1 MRWYEVLLKYR
12 RNNTHC
18 FLTECQR
25 IQIKVEEVELEKQ
38 KIKKSRATLIITDWV
53 QINGRKVFLG
63 SGEWLR
69 ILDIEFTLF
78 VKQAVYI
85 V

>member
-1 MRWYEVLLKYR
+1 M
-12 RNNTHC
+12 
-18 FLTECQR
+18 
-25 IQIKVEEVELEKQ
+25 
-38 KIKKSRATLIITDWV
+38 SRATLIITDWV

>member
-1 MRWYEVLLKYR
+1 VHSKAINEVLLKYR

-25 IQIKVEEVELEKQ
+25 IQIKVEEVDLEK
-38 KIKKSRATLIITDWV
+38 KSQATLIITDWV